1 MAKKDVERDEREEVD
16 TDHAEQR
23 VYELG
28 LHIDPELGAEE
39 VKKVF
44 EGIKGTI
51 EKAGTVV
58 AEGEPKKVPLA
69 YTVSRGEPT
78 GRRDF
83 TSSFFAW
90 IAYETDGE
98 GHASVAEAAREEG
111 RIFRFLDIRT
121 DKESARHS
129 QELHEMLAQ
138 EEGKDLPE
146 EEVSEEELDEA
157 LKEVGV

>member
-1 MAKKDVERDEREEVD
+1 MAKKEVERDEREETD

-28 LHIDPELGAEE
+28 FHIDPELGAEE

-44 EGIKGTI
+44 EGIKGKI
-51 EKAGTVV
+51 EAKGTVI
-58 AEGEPKKVPLA
+58 AEGEPKKIPLA
-69 YTVSRGEPT
+69 YTVSRGET
-78 GRRDF
+78 SGRRDF

-90 IAYETDGE
+90 IAYEIDGE
-98 GHASVAEAAREEG
+98 GHAAVAEAAREES

-121 DKESARHS
+121 DKEAARHS
-129 QELHEMLAQ
+129 QELHEMLAE
-138 EEGKDLPE
+138 EEGKDISE